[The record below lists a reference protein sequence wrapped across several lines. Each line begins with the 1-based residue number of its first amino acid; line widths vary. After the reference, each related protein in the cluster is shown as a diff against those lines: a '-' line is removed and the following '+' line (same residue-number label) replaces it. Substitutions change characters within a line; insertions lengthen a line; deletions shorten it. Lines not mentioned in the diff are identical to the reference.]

1 MCAFQMMLIVIGHVD
16 AVQFLGIKT
25 ACQYRNESP
34 KLTAEL
40 LFFYKFFCIKSVP
53 QYLSL
58 QILSSVQQFERQV
71 EMKNEPEFQKVPLL
85 FKSL

>member
-40 LFFYKFFCIKSVP
+40 FLF
-53 QYLSL
+53 
-58 QILSSVQQFERQV
+58 
-71 EMKNEPEFQKVPLL
+71 
-85 FKSL
+85 